1 VRVVASGGPPSAKA
15 SFAHEWLRFEDAPN
29 PAWAIGPNGKLS
41 LNAEEAADAPALD
54 VAGVMDLA

>member
-1 VRVVASGGPPSAKA
+1 MRVVASGGPPSAKA
-15 SFAHEWLRFEDAPN
+15 SFAREWLRFEDAPN

-41 LNAEEAADAPALD
+41 LNAPASATRALD